1 MRKKKERK
9 TGEETIRGRKGKEAE
24 RREGKRKEEKEKYAS
39 ISKAGAYHMSKHLVL
54 SPHFITN
61 INREL

>member
-24 RREGKRKEEKEKYAS
+24 RGEGKRKKEKEKYYYDAS
-39 ISKAGAYHMSKHLVL
+39 ISKVY
-54 SPHFITN
+54 
-61 INREL
+61 